1 MAPEKTNK
9 KRKSGASI
17 PSPSTKKI
25 QKTEAPIAEETAA
38 AKPQNTKAAAPK
50 AKAETTAST
59 KATRKRASDFFEAEE
74 PAAEKAKAK
83 SEKAS
88 KKSSKKRK
96 SEPEPEPEP
105 EAEDSAAAEEQE
117 QESAQESENEKEDD
131 QTAALLKGFESSD
144 DEEDGEDEGFDADKV
159 PTIPNEKKLRK
170 KLSKAKGE
178 EGKEG
183 PGVVYVGRIPHG
195 FYEHQMR
202 AYFSQFGDIT
212 RLRLSRNKKTG
223 RSKHYAFIE
232 FAHASV
238 ARITAETMDKYL
250 MFGHILQVRY
260 IPADQV
266 HPDLFKGANRRF
278 KPAPRNKMEGRH
290 LRLGMEREGWEN
302 RIKKEE
308 QRRKEKEEKLKAM
321 GYDFEAPAVKGVE
334 AVEKKGALPAAEEA
348 PKAITE
354 KPHQETEVVK
364 KVKPE
369 HSKGV
374 VTEKTTRR
382 SKRISGGAVEE
393 KVEEVKE
400 TKPAEK
406 KSKAKS
412 KPVEEAKASKGKTE
426 KETKAAKTKDTKAK
440 KAKASK

>member
-1 MAPEKTNK
+1 MAPEKTSK
-9 KRKSGASI
+9 KRKSA
-17 PSPSTKKI
+17 PTTSPSTKKI
-25 QKTEAPIAEETAA
+25 KKTEAPAVEEAA
-38 AKPQNTKAAAPK
+38 PAKPATTKKAAAPK
-50 AKAETTAST
+50 ADTAAKS
-59 KATRKRASDFFEAEE
+59 KSSRKRASDFFEGEEE
-74 PAAEKAKAK
+74 PEATEKPETK
-83 SEKAS
+83 SDKAS
-88 KKSSKKRK
+88 KKSNKKQRK
-96 SEPEPEPEP
+96 VEPEPEPES
-105 EAEDSAAAEEQE
+105 ESEEVAAEEE
-117 QESAQESENEKEDD
+117 EDAAEESENEKEGEDD
-131 QTAALLKGFESSD
+131 QTAALLKGFESSE
-144 DEEDGEDEGFDADKV
+144 DEQDGEDEGFDADKV
-159 PTIPNEKKLRK
+159 PAIPNEKKLRK
-170 KLSKAKGE
+170 KLSKAQGE

-183 PGVVYVGRIPHG
+183 PGVVYVGRVPHG

-212 RLRLSRNKKTG
+212 RVRLSRNKKTG

-238 ARITAETMDKYL
+238 ARIVAETMDKYL

-290 LRLGMEREGWEN
+290 LRLGMERGAWEN

-308 QRRKEKEEKLKAM
+308 QRRKQKEEKLKAL
-321 GYDFEAPAVKGVE
+321 GYDFEAPAVKGVD
-334 AVEKKGALPAAEEA
+334 AVGKKTAALPAAEEA
-348 PKAITE
+348 PKALTE

-364 KVKPE
+364 EVKPE
-369 HSKGV
+369 PSKGT

-382 SKRISGGAVEE
+382 SKRISAGAVEE
-393 KVEEVKE
+393 KVEEVQE

-406 KSKAKS
+406 KTKGKKEAKES
-412 KPVEEAKASKGKTE
+412 KP
-426 KETKAAKTKDTKAK
+426 KAK